1 MKRLYKWV
9 LDWADSPYSG
19 IALFVFAFIE
29 SVFFPVPSDILLI
42 ALVLGSASK
51 YLSYAITCTLGSVSG
66 ALVGYAVGSFLW
78 IRGNGEFSDFAQFFF
93 NNIPGFSEE
102 LFNSIKTLFR
112 NWGFWVV
119 FTAGF
124 TPVPYKVFTISA
136 GVFDINL
143 LMFVIASIAS
153 RGARFFLVSWLI
165 WRFGPRIKTFI
176 DTYFNWVAAGITV
189 CLLGVV
195 LAIRFLL

>member
-1 MKRLYKWV
+1 MKKLYKWV
-9 LDWADSPYSG
+9 LDWADSPNSG

-29 SVFFPVPSDILLI
+29 SVFFPVPPDILLI

-51 YLSYAITCTLGSVSG
+51 YISYAIICTLGSVTG
-66 ALVGYAVGSFLW
+66 ALAGYALGSFLW

-112 NWGFWVV
+112 NWGFWVI

-124 TPVPYKVFTISA
+124 TPVPYKVFTVSA

-165 WRFGPRIKTFI
+165 WRFGPGIKTFI
-176 DTYFNWVAAGITV
+176 DRYFNWVAAGITV

-195 LAIRFLL
+195 LAIKFLL

>member
-29 SVFFPVPSDILLI
+29 AVFFPVPSDVLLI

-66 ALVGYAVGSFLW
+66 ALVGYALGSFLW

-112 NWGFWVV
+112 NWGFWVI

-124 TPVPYKVFTISA
+124 SPVPYKVFTVSA

-143 LMFVIASIAS
+143 LLFVIASIAS
-153 RGARFFLVSWLI
+153 RGARFFFVAWLI
-165 WRFGPRIKTFI
+165 WRFGPGIKTFI
-176 DTYFNWVAAGITV
+176 DRYFNWVAAGITV
-189 CLLGVV
+189 CLLGIV
-195 LAIRFLL
+195 LVINFIL